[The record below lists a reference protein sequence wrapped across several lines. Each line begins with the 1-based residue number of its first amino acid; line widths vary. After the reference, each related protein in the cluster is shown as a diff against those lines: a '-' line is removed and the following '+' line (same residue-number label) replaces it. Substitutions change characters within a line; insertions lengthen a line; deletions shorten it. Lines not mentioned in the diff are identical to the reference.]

1 MQYTICLPSELQRS
15 VESARRPPIGVKLRN
30 VCFKFR
36 SSTGSRGMASYL
48 SDAPGHQTFIKQGWE
63 TDGEEFK
70 VRLDFGGGIIDFRG
84 LYKNAGA

>member
-1 MQYTICLPSELQRS
+1 
-15 VESARRPPIGVKLRN
+15 
-30 VCFKFR
+30 
-36 SSTGSRGMASYL
+36 MASYL